1 MVRINLLPVRVSKKK
16 EAGQQQLILF
26 ALVLVFG
33 VIANWLWVASRGGEL
48 ESRRK
53 KLQSTQAE
61 IAQLD
66 RIIGE
71 VKNIKDQQAQLRE
84 KLEVL
89 GQLKAGRTGPVRMLD
104 ELATLMP
111 KRLWLT
117 KLEEKGGLLTFTG
130 SAASI
135 DEVSEFMSAL
145 RGSSHFRNVEL
156 GKTTA
161 KTDKGYR
168 LVDFTL
174 SAGVGYAMPP
184 PPPAGTQGRP
194 GAPATAPAPAAAGGR

>member
-33 VIANWLWVASRGGEL
+33 IIANYLWVASRAGEL
-48 ESRRK
+48 ETRK
-53 KLQSTQAE
+53 RKLQTTQSE

-104 ELATLMP
+104 ELATLTP
-111 KRLWLT
+111 KRLWLAR
-117 KLEEKGGLLTFTG
+117 LEEKGGTLTFAG
-130 SAASI
+130 SASSI

-145 RGSSHFRNVEL
+145 RGSASFKNVEL
-156 GKTTA
+156 GKTVA

-174 SAGVGYAMPP
+174 TAAAGYAQ
-184 PPPAGTQGRP
+184 PAPAPSPAPAKP
-194 GAPATAPAPAAAGGR
+194 GAPAPAPAAAGGR

>member
-33 VIANWLWVASRGGEL
+33 IIANWLWASSRTSEL
-48 ESRRK
+48 DARK
-53 KLQSTQAE
+53 KKLTSTQAE

-84 KLEVL
+84 KLDVL
-89 GQLKAGRTGPVRMLD
+89 GQLKTGRTGPVRMLD
-104 ELATLMP
+104 ELATVMP
-111 KRLWLT
+111 RRLWLT
-117 KLEEKGGLLTFTG
+117 KLEEKGGTVTLAG
-130 SAASI
+130 SASTI
-135 DEVSEFMSAL
+135 DEVSELMAAL
-145 RGSSHFRNVEL
+145 RASQHFRNVEL

-161 KTDKGYR
+161 KTDKGLR
-168 LVDFTL
+168 FVDFTL
-174 SAGVGYAMPP
+174 SAGVAYAMPA
-184 PPPAGTQGRP
+184 PPPADK
-194 GAPATAPAPAAAGGR
+194 PARQAPAAAPAEGKGK

>member
-16 EAGQQQLILF
+16 EAGQQQLFLF
-26 ALVLVFG
+26 ALVLIFG
-33 VIANWLWVASRGGEL
+33 LIANYLWVHSRASEL
-48 ESRRK
+48 DSRKK

-71 VKNIKDQQAQLRE
+71 VKNIKDQQSQLRE

-89 GQLKAGRTGPVRMLD
+89 GQLKAGRTGPVHMLD

-111 KRLWLT
+111 KRLWLA
-117 KLEEKGGLLTFTG
+117 KLEEKGGTLTFSG

-145 RGSSHFRNVEL
+145 RASTNFKNVEL
-156 GKTTA
+156 GKTVA
-161 KTDKGYR
+161 KTDKGLR

-174 SAGVGYAMPP
+174 TAGVGYALPP
-184 PPPAGTQGRP
+184 PSATPPKP
-194 GAPATAPAPAAAGGR
+194 GAPAPAATEGK